1 VRLHALR
8 SAAVLLT
15 ALAVALG
22 ACGDGAT
29 ERITV
34 IAGGLTIDAEVVR
47 SAAGRAQGLGER
59 DSLAADEGMLFVF
72 DEERVVSFWM
82 RGMRFPLDFI
92 WISRDGR
99 VVDLTGDVP
108 PPAPGAPDAELPRY
122 APGAPVLY
130 TLEVNAGV
138 IDQAGVEVGDTV
150 AFDPDVSP
158 EDAR

>member
-1 VRLHALR
+1 MRLHALR

-72 DEERVVSFWM
+72 DEERVVRFWM

-92 WISRDGR
+92 WIAANGTI
-99 VVDLTGDVP
+99 VDLTEGVP
-108 PPAPGAPDAELPRY
+108 PPEPGAEDSALPLY
-122 APGAPVLY
+122 QPGMPVLY
-130 TLEVNAGV
+130 VLEVNAG
-138 IDQAGVEVGDTV
+138 GVRQGGVQIGGAVTFE
-150 AFDPDVSP
+150 P
-158 EDAR
+158 EP